1 MEISVNHLKRCD
13 LVTLSGRVD
22 HLTAPQV
29 VETLKSV
36 QESGVYKI
44 IVDLSQVDFISSAG
58 WWALIDAQKASKQL
72 NRGEVVL
79 VGLQP
84 QIRSSMDLVGIGH
97 YFKQYAD
104 PVQAIG
110 SF

>member
-13 LVTLSGRVD
+13 LVTITGRID
-22 HLTAPQV
+22 HLTTPELVDAFNSIQKGG
-29 VETLKSV
+29 TFR
-36 QESGVYKI
+36 I

-58 WWALIDAQKASKQL
+58 WWALINAQKVSKQY

-84 QIRSSMDLVGIGH
+84 QIRSSMDLVGIGQ
-97 YFKQYAD
+97 YFKQYSD
-104 PVQAIG
+104 TLQAVG